1 MQRWNYGD
9 MLEAI
14 EPGLDQDAPAYMHG
28 DRVITWREAAARS
41 NKLARALRARGAQS
55 GDKVAFYMRN
65 RPEYCETLAACFKGS
80 LTHVNVN
87 YRYTADEVFYI
98 FDNSDATVVV
108 YGSEFRRNI
117 EAIRGR
123 LPLVRTYVEI
133 GDDAPPAFAE
143 AFETLAA
150 EGDGSPLRLHRGEDQ
165 LFLYTGGTTG
175 MPKGVIWNQ
184 HDIREVG
191 QIAARKLGPV
201 PETLDEYV
209 AFTTANPAAPTLICP
224 PLMHGTG
231 LFTAMANM
239 LAGGAVVTL
248 TDPSFDAREALDA
261 IDRWKPQSMAIVGDP
276 FARPML
282 EALDAEPGRWDV
294 ASMLRI
300 TSSGVMWSVEVKR
313 GLLRHMPQCVLSDA
327 FSSSEALGMGVSL
340 MTAEGEIPTAKF
352 AISDRAQVRDEDGR
366 IVPPGSPNPGLLHLG
381 EPNPVGY
388 YKDAEKT
395 AKTFKVI
402 DGMRWSVP
410 GDWCLVEPD
419 GSLTLLGRGSA
430 CINTA
435 GEKVFPEEVEEA
447 LKTHPSVEDVL
458 VVGLPD
464 PKWGQ
469 SVNAVVHLRPGH
481 SLDEQAL
488 QAHCRQTL
496 AGYKAPK
503 RVFTGEVNLRA
514 PNGKADYK
522 SAADFARK
530 AAESRQQAASPM
542 TEPAAA
548 SA

>member
-1 MQRWNYGD
+1 MQQWNYGE

-14 EPGLDQDAPAYMHG
+14 EPRLDPNRPAFMHG
-28 DRVITWREAAARS
+28 DRVITWGEAAQRS
-41 NKLARALRARGAQS
+41 NNLARALRTRGAKT

-65 RPEYCETLAACFKGS
+65 RPEYCETLAATFKGS
-80 LTHVNVN
+80 LIHVNVN

-108 YGSEFRRNI
+108 YGSEFRHNI
-117 EAIRGR
+117 EAIRDR

-150 EGDGSPLRLHRGEDQ
+150 EGDGSPLRLPRSEPDQ
-165 LFLYTGGTTG
+165 LYLYTGGTTG
-175 MPKGVIWNQ
+175 MPKGVMWTQ
-184 HDIREVG
+184 TGIREVG
-191 QIAARKLGPV
+191 NIAGRKLGPV

-209 AFTTANPAAPTLICP
+209 AATLAMPP

-248 TDPSFDAREALDA
+248 THASFDPREALDA
-261 IDRWKPQSMAIVGDP
+261 IDRWRPESMAIVGDP
-276 FARPML
+276 FARPMV

-294 ASMLRI
+294 SSMLRI

-313 GLLRHMPQCVLSDA
+313 GMLRYMPQAVLSDA

-352 AISDRAQVRDEDGR
+352 AISDRASVRDEDG
-366 IVPPGSPNPGLLHLG
+366 VPVVPGSGQAGLLHLG
-381 EPNPVGY
+381 EPNPIGY
-388 YKDAEKT
+388 YKDPDKT
-395 AKTFKVI
+395 ARTFKII
-402 DGMRWSVP
+402 DGQRWSIP
-410 GDWCLVEPD
+410 GDWCLVEAD
-419 GSLTLLGRGSA
+419 GSIVLLGRGSA

-447 LKTHPSVEDVL
+447 LKTHPAVEDVL
-458 VVGLPD
+458 VIGLPD

-469 SVNAVVHLRPGH
+469 SVNAVVHLKPGE
-481 SLDEQAL
+481 SLDEAAL
-488 QAHCRQTL
+488 QAHVRQTL
-496 AGYKAPK
+496 AGYKTPK
-503 RVFTGEVNLRA
+503 HIYTGEVNLRA

-522 SAADFARK
+522 SAASFAQ
-530 AAESRQQAASPM
+530 AQAAAIAGAMSV
-542 TEPAAA
+542 PA
-548 SA
+548 